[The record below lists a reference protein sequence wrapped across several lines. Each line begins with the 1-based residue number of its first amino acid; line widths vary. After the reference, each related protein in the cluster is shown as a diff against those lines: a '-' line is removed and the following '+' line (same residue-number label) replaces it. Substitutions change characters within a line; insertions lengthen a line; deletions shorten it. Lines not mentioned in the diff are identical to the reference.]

1 MKTLVFALVTGFTL
15 QNHTH
20 ALTKVVEKLEGMLKK
35 SKEDGESDKKTFATF
50 TCESNSTIEDAKA
63 QIEKSTNIIA
73 LESGK
78 VEQLRGTNGKLSQE
92 IASLTKQ
99 ITENEDQQTKA
110 TDERAK
116 EKEAY
121 DDKNEDLTGAIG
133 QLGEAIKLLADIG
146 ADQTAEDRDTADRDR
161 FVKDEALVAVKAAA
175 KVIPADKQNR
185 VAAFLQ
191 APFSGTYTSQSGEI
205 IGILKNQKDTFE
217 NDLDTAT
224 KLEEKRKAS
233 HEELMEILKADKKAA
248 EESRTGKKG
257 ELSQNSEEIGSK
269 KIMIADNE
277 DLKKNNEETLAET
290 TKILAEKTK
299 KYEGRR
305 ATRAKEEAA
314 IAKAVAILNSDAAFA
329 NKSFSK
335 DAAPVFTQMK
345 RSSTHNPFSTVL
357 AQIGKMIKAIDAEEE
372 ADVKK
377 KTWCEGEN
385 EQNKNN
391 LSAAET
397 EQTKQEAAINMA
409 QGDLDTAKANLE
421 AAQTEIKTLQDNRKS
436 ELQER
441 SEENQ
446 RYQALIVELH
456 EAHDILAQA
465 VKVLT
470 EFYNAEET
478 SQSTEDHEY
487 EKQGGAEV
495 ITLLE
500 DIQKNTEGQETQAH
514 EDEESDQGEF
524 ESTLTNL
531 DQSIADQEKISADER
546 ENIAAAEENLLAAQS
561 ELARQKEIQ
570 KTVEEYAASIK
581 PGCDFIIKN
590 YDTRKGNREEE
601 KKQLEFA
608 KGKVEEREAK
618 HGLTA

>member
-1 MKTLVFALVTGFTL
+1 MKTLLFALVTGFTL

-20 ALTKVVEKLEGMLKK
+20 ALTKVVEKLEEMLKK

-50 TCESNSTIEDAKA
+50 TCESNTTIEDSKA

-73 LESGK
+73 VESGK

-99 ITENEDQQTKA
+99 ITENEDQQKQA
-110 TDERAK
+110 TAEREK
-116 EKEAY
+116 EKEEY
-121 DDKNEDLTGAIG
+121 EEKKEDLTGAIG
-133 QLGEAIKLLADIG
+133 QLGDAIKLLADIG

-175 KVIPADKQNR
+175 KVIPADKQNS

-224 KLEEKRKAS
+224 KLEGKRQAS
-233 HEELMEILKADKKAA
+233 HDELMEILKADKEAA
-248 EESRTGKKG
+248 EKSRTGKKE
-257 ELSQNSEEIGSK
+257 ELSKNSDEIGTK
-269 KIMIADNE
+269 KKTIAENE
-277 DLKKNNEETLAET
+277 GLKKTNEELLATTTET
-290 TKILAEKTK
+290 LAEKTK

-314 IAKAVAILNSDAAFA
+314 IAKAVSILNSDAAFA

-335 DAAPVFTQMK
+335 DAAVFTQMK
-345 RSSTHNPFSTVL
+345 QSTRNPFSTVL
-357 AQIGKMIKAIDAEEE
+357 VEIGKMIKAIDAEEE

-397 EQTKQEAAINMA
+397 AQKEQNAAISLEQSN
-409 QGDLDTAKANLE
+409 LDTAKTDLE
-421 AAQTEIKTLQDNRKS
+421 AAQTEIKTLQDTRKS

-441 SEENQ
+441 SEENK

-470 EFYNAEET
+470 EFYDSEET
-478 SQSTEDHEY
+478 SQSATDHEY
-487 EKQGGAEV
+487 KEQGGAGV
-495 ITLLE
+495 ITLLQG
-500 DIQKNTEGQETQAH
+500 IQKDTEAQETQAH

-524 ESTLTNL
+524 ESSLTQI
-531 DQSIADQEKISADER
+531 DQSIVDQEKISADQR
-546 ENIAAAEENLLAAQS
+546 ANIAAAEENLLAAQT

-570 KTVEEYAASIK
+570 KTVEDYAASIK
-581 PGCDFIIKN
+581 PGCDFIIEN
-590 YDTRKGNREEE
+590 YDTRKTNRATE

-608 KGKVEEREAK
+608 KGKVEGRVPEHVLPA
-618 HGLTA
+618 